1 MTKAITREEVKKL
14 IEEAKIA
21 KKEVY
26 SLHEVEEL
34 LQVTQRSLYNF
45 IKDGRLRAFKAG
57 REWRVTREALED
69 FTKGGLK

>member
-14 IEEAKIA
+14 IEEAKTA